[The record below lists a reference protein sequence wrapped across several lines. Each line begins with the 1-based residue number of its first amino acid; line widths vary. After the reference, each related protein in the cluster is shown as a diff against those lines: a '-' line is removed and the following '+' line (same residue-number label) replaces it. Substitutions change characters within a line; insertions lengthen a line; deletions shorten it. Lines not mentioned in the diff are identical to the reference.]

1 MSIKRK
7 FAVSALAAGM
17 LASNLV
23 MFAGA
28 ASAQQPDPKHR
39 RHGAQAARPA
49 PQVRPAAP
57 QARPNV
63 PNAPRVSRQPQSH
76 PQWVRPAPRHI
87 APPPV
92 RHAAPAP
99 HREGGGGHR
108 RGYGWRPWGY
118 GAAAAGAI
126 IVGSALVRSRPSDA
140 EACANDFDSFDWDSG
155 TIVNEDGDR
164 QTCPYLE

>member
-7 FAVSALAAGM
+7 FAVSAVAAGV

-23 MFAGA
+23 MFAGV

-39 RHGAQAARPA
+39 QHGAQPAKPA
-49 PQVRPAAP
+49 PQVRTVAP
-57 QARPNV
+57 QARTSV

-92 RHAAPAP
+92 RYAAPAP
-99 HREGGGGHR
+99 RSHHEGPR
-108 RGYGWRPWGY
+108 RGWGWRPWGY

-126 IVGSALVRSRPSDA
+126 IVGSALVRSRPSDS
-140 EACANDFDSFDWDSG
+140 EACANDFESFDWDSG
-155 TIVNEDGDR
+155 TIVNSDGD
-164 QTCPYLE
+164 QQVCPYLE